1 MTSCT
6 RCPRPARWRTPTE
19 ALCGT
24 HAADE
29 ALRGRPVALAPLEDV
44 ADRLEAISGWD
55 GDTAG
60 VELCMEAAAEIR
72 SLRARVAALEA
83 GQSAGDRPLASG
95 GRLDGGSVTQ
105 THGG

>member
-1 MTSCT
+1 MTFCT

-44 ADRLEAISGWD
+44 ADRLEAVG
-55 GDTAG
+55 G
-60 VELCMEAAAEIR
+60 ELLEEAAAEIR
-72 SLRARVAALEA
+72 RLLARVAALEA
-83 GQSAGDRPLASG
+83 GQSAGDRPLDGG
-95 GRLDGGSVTQ
+95 GRLDGGSVT
-105 THGG
+105 

>member
-1 MTSCT
+1 MTFCT

-44 ADRLEAISGWD
+44 ADRLEAVG
-55 GDTAG
+55 G
-60 VELCMEAAAEIR
+60 ELLAEAAAEIR

-83 GQSAGDRPLASG
+83 GQSAGDRPLDGG
-95 GRLDGGSVTQ
+95 GRLDGGSRT
-105 THGG
+105 

>member
-1 MTSCT
+1 MIFCT

-19 ALCGT
+19 ALCGP

-29 ALRGRPVALAPLEDV
+29 AIRGRPVTLVTLEDV
-44 ADRLEAISGWD
+44 ADRLEAVG
-55 GDTAG
+55 G
-60 VELCMEAAAEIR
+60 ELLEEAAAEIR

-95 GRLDGGSVTQ
+95 GRLDVDR
-105 THGG
+105 

>member
-19 ALCGT
+19 ALCDT

-29 ALRGRPVALAPLEDV
+29 ALRGHPVALVPPEDV
-44 ADRLEAISGWD
+44 ADRLEAVG
-55 GDTAG
+55 G
-60 VELCMEAAAEIR
+60 ELLAEAAAEIR
-72 SLRARVAALEA
+72 RLRAALES

-95 GRLDGGSVTQ
+95 GRLDVDR
-105 THGG
+105 

>member
-1 MTSCT
+1 MTFCT

-44 ADRLEAISGWD
+44 ADRLEAVG
-55 GDTAG
+55 G
-60 VELCMEAAAEIR
+60 ELLEEAAAEIR
-72 SLRARVAALEA
+72 RLRAALEA

>member
-1 MTSCT
+1 MIFCS
-6 RCPRPARWRTPTE
+6 RCPRPARWRTSTE
-19 ALCGT
+19 ALCGP

-29 ALRGRPVALAPLEDV
+29 AIRGRPVTLVTLEDV
-44 ADRLEAISGWD
+44 ADRLEAVG
-55 GDTAG
+55 G
-60 VELCMEAAAEIR
+60 ELLEEAAAEIR
-72 SLRARVAALEA
+72 RLRAALES